1 MDYSRNS
8 HANMLAMI
16 KGLFDFSHGVAF
28 DVFACN
34 SRVASTVSYGAVR
47 HCLEELSEQESKL
60 IIERARDVRR
70 GGVVV
75 MDNVQNY
82 LIQRDMRIGRTHAMN
97 IGLAA
102 TYVEVEGIH
111 PNALD
116 LTDKMARLATSNRAN
131 LTVTQLLGYLDQKHD
146 DTVLSLHWLLAL
158 INYIPCLSHLR
169 KDVLDAFRTRAA
181 KLRLPVQPSSVH
193 PLATSS
199 KNETVTKDLR
209 DALFDFMEQI
219 GQTPEDYQ
227 QRLILAGG
235 DGMTFEKIMQV
246 KKYLQFHSDNY
257 QSLRL
262 LEPVLAI
269 WHTLWTDVSR
279 IFESHWGKSN
289 LSSDPSTLAHS
300 AAKIGRV
307 APPNLKKVD
316 YYPYSELAYLILDI
330 RMLDCWR

>member
-1 MDYSRNS
+1 
-8 HANMLAMI
+8 MLAVI

-34 SRVASTVSYGAVR
+34 SRVAYTVSYGSVR
-47 HCLEELSEQESKL
+47 RCLEELSAQEAKL
-60 IIERARDVRR
+60 IVERARDLRR
-70 GGVVV
+70 GGVLV

-82 LIQRDMRIGRTHAMN
+82 LIQRDMRVGRTHTMN

-102 TYVEVEGIH
+102 TYIEIEGIH

-116 LTDKMARLATSNRAN
+116 FTDKMARLATSDRAN
-131 LTVTQLLGYLDQKHD
+131 LTVTQLLGYLDQEHV
-146 DTVLSLHWLLAL
+146 DTVITLHWLLTL
-158 INYIPCLSHLR
+158 VNYIPSLSYLR
-169 KDVLDAFRTRAA
+169 KDVLNAFRTRAA
-181 KLRLPVQPSSVH
+181 KLQLPVQPSSIH
-193 PLATSS
+193 PLATSG
-199 KNETVTKDLR
+199 KNEAVTKDLR

-227 QRLILAGG
+227 RRLVLGSG
-235 DGMTFEKIMQV
+235 DGMTFEKIHQV
-246 KKYLQFHSDNY
+246 KKYLQFDNDDL
-257 QSLRL
+257 QSLQL

-269 WHTLWTDVSR
+269 WHTLWTDISR
-279 IFESHWGKSN
+279 IFESHWGKAN

-316 YYPYSELAYLILDI
+316 YYPYSELAYLVLDI